1 MTYEGGD
8 AAHHRGR
15 GLHRLQHDQDLHQHV
30 RGDSYTHFLPFQVRC
45 DYEIMK
51 TLV

>member
-30 RGDSYTHFLPFQVRC
+30 RGDSYTHFFALSSP
-45 DYEIMK
+45 M
-51 TLV
+51 L